1 MDKIFVSHLTCAAT
15 FPMSTQVS
23 QLCSS
28 ELQLSHSLTFL
39 LLLHPPRLLH
49 PQDESDQGVKGKLG
63 SRRTCAQ
70 KGNLVLFSA
79 LLTVRSPTLLK
90 LNAKLR
96 ASHSIAGML
105 GCPGYSS
112 FLKHI
117 LSPLFPFYF
126 PPLQILFTSLS
137 LGTNFPQL

>member
-1 MDKIFVSHLTCAAT
+1 MFRILNEAACHNFKYSPLSTWEVGIFSNVTFASQCASLEKENTMDKIFVSHLTCAAT

-79 LLTVRSPTLLK
+79 LLTVRSPTL
-90 LNAKLR
+90 
-96 ASHSIAGML
+96 
-105 GCPGYSS
+105 
-112 FLKHI
+112 
-117 LSPLFPFYF
+117 
-126 PPLQILFTSLS
+126 
-137 LGTNFPQL
+137 